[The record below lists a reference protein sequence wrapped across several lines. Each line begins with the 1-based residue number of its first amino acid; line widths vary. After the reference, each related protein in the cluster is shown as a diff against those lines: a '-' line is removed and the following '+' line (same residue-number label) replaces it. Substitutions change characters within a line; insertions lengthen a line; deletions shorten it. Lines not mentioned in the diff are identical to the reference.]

1 MLQEKKYIRRIN
13 KPFMIKTLSKSI
25 MVRTPFRNRFL
36 KNLTGEYRL
45 LAFARRR
52 NFCVSLLR
60 KEKNKILQN
69 YITDNRKFWQIVRP
83 FHSEKNKSR
92 EKITL
97 LKNTE
102 IISDEVELENIL
114 NTFFQTQ

>member
-1 MLQEKKYIRRIN
+1 
-13 KPFMIKTLSKSI
+13 MIKTLSKSI

-69 YITDNRKFWQIVRP
+69 YMKRISLTTGSSGRISLIITEYHWQIVRP

-92 EKITL
+92 QKITL

-102 IISDEVELENIL
+102 IISDEVELENTL